1 MASKKT
7 QKPEKIN
14 VNAEVQRLRAEGPR
28 RLYLLYGPE
37 TYLSEF
43 YLNKLKAVCLPDGE
57 DSFSYRRMNGPEL
70 DLQQLSESIDA
81 MPFMTERTFI
91 ELRDIDFGKVKQG
104 EELLKLL
111 KDIPDY
117 CTVAFYTQEE
127 QYVPDG
133 RLKLVKGIKAI
144 GTELVFTEQSQGELI
159 RWIARR
165 FEAVGKQ
172 VEMEAAQQIFFFSG
186 GLMNN
191 MIPEIEKIAGYA
203 RGNRVTLSDVNAV
216 GSRLP
221 AAEVFDLTDYIGQKQ
236 YDRAMEVLHDLIA
249 ADSDGS
255 DPIALLALL
264 GTQMRRLYVARYA
277 IDHQLGAKFV
287 MDTCGIRYDFI
298 ARKLITAAH
307 GFAPDQLRR
316 AVELCAETDY
326 QMKSSSTDDMELLK
340 DLILHIATGEKRA

>member
-7 QKPEKIN
+7 QKAEKIN

-37 TYLSEF
+37 TYLSEY
-43 YLNKLKAVCLPDGE
+43 YLNKLRAVCLPDGE
-57 DSFSYRRMNGPEL
+57 DGFSYKRMNGPEL
-70 DLQQLSESIDA
+70 DLQEFGESIDA
-81 MPFMTERTFI
+81 MPFLTERSFI
-91 ELRDIDFGKVKQG
+91 ELRDIDLGKVKQPD
-104 EELLKLL
+104 ELLKLL

-127 QYVPDG
+127 KYTPDG
-133 RLKLVKGIKAI
+133 RLKLVKGIKSI

-172 VEMEAAQQIFFFSG
+172 IEMEAAQQIFFFSG

-203 RGNRVTLSDVNAV
+203 RGNRVTLADVNAV

-236 YDRAMEVLHDLIA
+236 YDRAMEVLHDLVA
-249 ADSDGS
+249 ADGDGS

-264 GTQMRRLYVARYA
+264 GIQMRRLYVARYA
-277 IDHQLGAKFV
+277 IDRQLGAKFV
-287 MDTCGIRYDFI
+287 MDTCNIRYDFI

-307 GFAPDQLRR
+307 GFTPEQLRR
-316 AVELCAETDY
+316 SVELCAETDY
-326 QMKSSSTDDMELLK
+326 QMKSSSIDDMELLK
-340 DLILHIATGEKRA
+340 DMILRMAAGDRRA

>member
-7 QKPEKIN
+7 QKAEKIN

-37 TYLSEF
+37 TYLSEYF
-43 YLNKLKAVCLPDGE
+43 LNKLRAVCLPDGE
-57 DSFSYRRMNGPEL
+57 DGFSYKRMNGPEL
-70 DLQQLSESIDA
+70 DLQEFGESIDA
-81 MPFMTERTFI
+81 MPFLTERTFI
-91 ELRDIDFGKVKQG
+91 ELRDIDLGKVKQPD
-104 EELLKLL
+104 ELLKLL

-127 QYVPDG
+127 KYTPDG
-133 RLKLVKGIKAI
+133 RLKLVKGIKGI

-172 VEMEAAQQIFFFSG
+172 IEMEAAQQIFFFSG

-203 RGNRVTLSDVNAV
+203 RGNRVTLADVNAV

-236 YDRAMEVLHDLIA
+236 YDRAMEVLHDLVA
-249 ADSDGS
+249 ADGDGS

-264 GTQMRRLYVARYA
+264 GIQMRRLYVARYA
-277 IDHQLGAKFV
+277 IDRQLGAKFV
-287 MDTCGIRYDFI
+287 MDTCNIRYDFI

-307 GFAPDQLRR
+307 GFTPEQLRR
-316 AVELCAETDY
+316 SVELCAETDY
-326 QMKSSSTDDMELLK
+326 QMKSSSIDDMELLK
-340 DLILHIATGEKRA
+340 DMILRMAAGDRRA